1 MAARGRAARRRCFPV
16 YSRAVRLTVARLLL
30 VALLAGSLAA
40 TSATAGSTAT
50 SGARDVAAHA
60 AKKRRR
66 ICDRNY
72 SGRCLRPNVSDYDC
86 AGGSGNGPY
95 YVRGPFY
102 VVGYD
107 HYRLDSDGD
116 GVACES

>member
-1 MAARGRAARRRCFPV
+1 MRTLLPMLTVAVLAVAGTAAVPSPDDASADAPSTTTERLAARGTSPPAATHARRR
-16 YSRAVRLTVARLLL
+16 
-30 VALLAGSLAA
+30 
-40 TSATAGSTAT
+40 
-50 SGARDVAAHA
+50 
-60 AKKRRR
+60 RRV
-66 ICDRNY
+66 CDRNY

-95 YVRGPFY
+95 YVRGPFR
-102 VVGYD
+102 VVGTD